1 MQKKIVFMGTPEFS
15 VLTLEILAK
24 SNYRLE
30 CVYTQPPRKSF
41 RGQKINL
48 SPVHKAANRLKIKVR
63 HPNKLDLEEL
73 KFFKKIKPDFVIVAA
88 YGQIIPEKF
97 LKIEDAKFINIHAS
111 LLPKWRGAAPI
122 QRSIINMDRETGI
135 SIMRIV
141 PKLDAG
147 PFMRQVKVKIDN
159 NTTAVNL
166 ENSLSKLGSEII
178 IECLDLIRNNKARF
192 IEQNNSLASY
202 AKKIKKKEGKI
213 DWKDSAKKIVAKI
226 NALNPFPGTWFDY
239 DGDRYKV
246 LKAEINNNSGKP
258 GELLDEEL
266 IVGCSEQAIKILE
279 IQKEGKNKMS
289 SKKFLVGSSFKKGSI
304 FQ

>member
-1 MQKKIVFMGTPEFS
+1 
-15 VLTLEILAK
+15 
-24 SNYRLE
+24 
-30 CVYTQPPRKSF
+30 
-41 RGQKINL
+41 
-48 SPVHKAANRLKIKVR
+48 
-63 HPNKLDLEEL
+63 
-73 KFFKKIKPDFVIVAA
+73 
-88 YGQIIPEKF
+88 
-97 LKIEDAKFINIHAS
+97 
-111 LLPKWRGAAPI
+111 
-122 QRSIINMDRETGI
+122 
-135 SIMRIV
+135 MRIV

-178 IECLDLIRNNKARF
+178 IECLDLIGNNKARF

-202 AKKIKKKEGKI
+202 AKKIKKTEGKI